1 MAKTLTIHI
10 KSVGEALEGFRK
22 TFSDV
27 AAGRRVKRRK
37 GVSFTSVE
45 AARSLLT
52 PSRLALLHMVRT
64 ERPGSIL
71 ELAKMAHRNV
81 KGIREDLQRLKT
93 YGLIRMAGAPNPG
106 KRRTRVPQVP
116 FDEIKLKIAL

>member
-1 MAKTLTIHI
+1 MAKTLTIQI

-22 TFSDV
+22 TFNDV
-27 AAGRRVKRRK
+27 AAGRRVKRRD
-37 GVSFTSVE
+37 GVYFTSIE

-64 ERPGSIL
+64 ERPGSIS
-71 ELAKMAHRNV
+71 ELAKMAHRDV
-81 KGIREDLQRLKT
+81 KGVRKDLQRLKT
-93 YGLIRMAGAPNPG
+93 YGLIRMAGVPNSG

-116 FDEIKLKIAL
+116 FDKIKLKIAL